1 MRTCMPDGET
11 TPPLLA
17 SIGEPYSVMTF
28 LRNGYSIDPNLAITG
43 TLNIECDLSIRGE
56 QVTITCMPCWHP

>member
-17 SIGEPYSVMTF
+17 SIRELVFDLFCNYFV
-28 LRNGYSIDPNLAITG
+28 RNGYLIDSTLATPG
-43 TLNIECDLSIRGE
+43 TLNMERDLSITGE
-56 QVTITCMPCWHP
+56 